1 MFVTLAAYPF
11 QHSSFGLEHFPSLF
25 QHSAFSLQH
34 FLATPTQEDVFKS
47 IKTSVDEPSSSGKV
61 LPFLMAGAAVII
73 VLALFTQRR
82 KREFSPKA
90 LNHQGKL
97 LKEVL
102 KTVPLRSAEVK
113 QLKLLA
119 ESNRTAVTGPVS
131 PLTLLICPSLFV
143 RSLRNRAV
151 KTDSRALAQLA
162 KRVGIVIESQKKP
175 TANRP
180 AKRTAVTSPRRPAA

>member
-1 MFVTLAAYPF
+1 M
-11 QHSSFGLEHFPSLF
+11 HSTITASLIHHFPPLI
-25 QHSAFSLQH
+25 QHSAFIIHH
-34 FLATPTQEDVFKS
+34 FRALATPTQEDVFKS
-47 IKTSVDEPSSSGKV
+47 IQTSVDEPSSSGKV

-73 VLALFTQRR
+73 LLALFTQRR
-82 KREFSPKA
+82 KREFAPKA

-102 KTVPLRSAEVK
+102 RIVPLRSAEVK

-131 PLTLLICPSLFV
+131 PLTLLLCPSLFA

-151 KTDSRALAQLA
+151 KIDSKALAHLA
-162 KRVGIVIESQKKP
+162 KRVGVAIESQKKP
-175 TANRP
+175 A
-180 AKRTAVTSPRRPAA
+180 AARTAKPPAPR

>member
-1 MFVTLAAYPF
+1 MSSVIAASF
-11 QHSSFGLEHFPSLF
+11 IHHSSFIIL
-25 QHSAFSLQH
+25 H
-34 FLATPTQEDVFKS
+34 FLSAPTQEDVFKS
-47 IKTSVDEPSSSGKV
+47 IKNSVDEPSSSGRV

-73 VLALFTQRR
+73 LLAVFTQRR

-119 ESNRTAVTGPVS
+119 ESNRGAVTGPIS
-131 PLTLLICPSLFV
+131 PLTLLLCPSLFAQ
-143 RSLRNRAV
+143 SLRNRPL
-151 KTDSRALAQLA
+151 KTNSKALAQLA
-162 KRVGIVIESQKKP
+162 KRVGVAMESRKKP
-175 TANRP
+175 A
-180 AKRTAVTSPRRPAA
+180 AEKRAEPVVTSPKRPAA